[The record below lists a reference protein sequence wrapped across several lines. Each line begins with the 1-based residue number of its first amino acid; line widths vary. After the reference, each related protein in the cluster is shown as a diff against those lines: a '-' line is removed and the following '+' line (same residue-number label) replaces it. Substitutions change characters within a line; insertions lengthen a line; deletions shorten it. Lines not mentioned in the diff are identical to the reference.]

1 LSKILLEKIGYG
13 TEGKRL
19 IDRINEALR
28 MIEWFLNHI
37 VAMLSSHDVT
47 MIDGE
52 TYQIVLNVTPS
63 DATLTYKS
71 SNSSVVTIDS
81 NGLVTAEGV
90 GDAEVTVTCTKSGYK
105 TARKVITFHVVSST
119 DIRIVES
126 TVENSATQEWD
137 EYGVADY
144 APQGIEFELEQG
156 YTTMPYSIVPSWF
169 VDTGG
174 LGVEVTAPID
184 FRVILVKELIDVG
197 GSLISCYSKVQV
209 LPFSTA
215 LPSTISYG
223 KISVR
228 LLCKGAVAKPEV

>member
-1 LSKILLEKIGYG
+1 MNKILLEKIGYG

-47 MIDGE
+47 MIVDE

-63 DATLTYKS
+63 DATLTYKT

-81 NGLVTAEGV
+81 HGLVTAQGV

-105 TARKVITFHVVSST
+105 TARKVISFHVVSET

-137 EYGVADY
+137 EYGVAEY
-144 APQGIEFELEQG
+144 APQGIEFVLEQA
-156 YTTMPYSIVPSWF
+156 YTIMPYSIKPSWF
-169 VDTGG
+169 MDALGT
-174 LGVEVTAPID
+174 GVEVSAPID
-184 FRVILVKELIDVG
+184 FRVILIKELISVE
-197 GSLISCYSKVQV
+197 GSLVSCYSKVQV

-215 LPSTISYG
+215 LPSAIAHG
-223 KISVR
+223 MISVR